1 VIGFVCVCVCA
12 FLVDRSDD
20 HNSIIIPIGWTLS
33 SKISF
38 LAFFCRPIKCER
50 IPDLKSVRVLPLLP
64 LLCVFNSIITT
75 FFKSS
80 LNIYDDEVLVGVVVV
95 TIHVFVTLPNA
106 FAETVVDD
114 VEKILAS
121 T

>member
-1 VIGFVCVCVCA
+1 MIGFVCVCVCV
-12 FLVDRSDD
+12 FLVDRSEDPL
-20 HNSIIIPIGWTLS
+20 NNYSNWTFHQKYLFSLFLS
-33 SKISF
+33 TNQMREKYLI
-38 LAFFCRPIKCER
+38 L
-50 IPDLKSVRVLPLLP
+50 LLLLP
-64 LLCVFNSIITT
+64 LLCVFDSIITK

>member
-1 VIGFVCVCVCA
+1 MTI
-12 FLVDRSDD
+12 
-20 HNSIIIPIGWTLS
+20 NSIIIPIGPFES

-38 LAFFCRPIKCER
+38 LAFF
-50 IPDLKSVRVLPLLP
+50 VREYLILLLLLT
-64 LLCVFNSIITT
+64 LLCVFDSIITK

>member
-1 VIGFVCVCVCA
+1 MTI
-12 FLVDRSDD
+12 
-20 HNSIIIPIGWTLS
+20 NSIIIPIGPFKNIFSRL
-33 SKISF
+33 
-38 LAFFCRPIKCER
+38 FCRPIKCEKYL
-50 IPDLKSVRVLPLLP
+50 ILPLLLP
-64 LLCVFNSIITT
+64 LLCVFDSIITK

-80 LNIYDDEVLVGVVVV
+80 LNIYDDEVLIGVVVV
-95 TIHVFVTLPNA
+95 AIHVFVTLPNA

>member
-1 VIGFVCVCVCA
+1 MCVCV

-20 HNSIIIPIGWTLS
+20 QLNNYSNWTMH
-33 SKISF
+33 SKISS
-38 LAFFCRPIKCER
+38 LAFFVDQSNARKYLI
-50 IPDLKSVRVLPLLP
+50 LLLLLP
-64 LLCVFNSIITT
+64 LLCVFDSIITK

-95 TIHVFVTLPNA
+95 AIHVFVTLPNA

>member
-1 VIGFVCVCVCA
+1 MD
-12 FLVDRSDD
+12 L
-20 HNSIIIPIGWTLS
+20 
-33 SKISF
+33 SKISS
-38 LAFFCRPIKCER
+38 LAFFVDQSNARKYLI
-50 IPDLKSVRVLPLLP
+50 LLLLLP
-64 LLCVFNSIITT
+64 LLCVFDSVITK

>member
-1 VIGFVCVCVCA
+1 MD
-12 FLVDRSDD
+12 L
-20 HNSIIIPIGWTLS
+20 
-33 SKISF
+33 SKISS
-38 LAFFCRPIKCER
+38 LAFFVDQSNETRKYLI
-50 IPDLKSVRVLPLLP
+50 LPLLLP
-64 LLCVFNSIITT
+64 LLCVFDSIITK

-95 TIHVFVTLPNA
+95 AIHVFVTLPNA

>member
-1 VIGFVCVCVCA
+1 MCVCV

-20 HNSIIIPIGWTLS
+20 QLNNYSNWTFQKYLLS
-33 SKISF
+33 PF
-38 LAFFCRPIKCER
+38 LSTNQMRARKYLI
-50 IPDLKSVRVLPLLP
+50 LLLLLP
-64 LLCVFNSIITT
+64 LLCVFDSIITK

-95 TIHVFVTLPNA
+95 AIHVFVTLPNA

>member
-1 VIGFVCVCVCA
+1 MD
-12 FLVDRSDD
+12 L
-20 HNSIIIPIGWTLS
+20 
-33 SKISF
+33 SKISS
-38 LAFFCRPIKCER
+38 LAFFVDQSNARKYLI
-50 IPDLKSVRVLPLLP
+50 LLLLLP
-64 LLCVFNSIITT
+64 LLCVFDSVITN

>member
-1 VIGFVCVCVCA
+1 VTI
-12 FLVDRSDD
+12 
-20 HNSIIIPIGWTLS
+20 NSIIIPIGPFKNIFSPFFVDQS
-33 SKISF
+33 SNATRKYLI
-38 LAFFCRPIKCER
+38 
-50 IPDLKSVRVLPLLP
+50 LPLLLP
-64 LLCVFNSIITT
+64 LLCVFDSIITK

-95 TIHVFVTLPNA
+95 AIHVFVTLPNA

>member
-1 VIGFVCVCVCA
+1 MIGFVCVCVCVCVCV

-20 HNSIIIPIGWTLS
+20 PLNNYSNWTFHQKYLFMLFLSTNQMREIPIL
-33 SKISF
+33 
-38 LAFFCRPIKCER
+38 L
-50 IPDLKSVRVLPLLP
+50 LLLP
-64 LLCVFNSIITT
+64 LLCVFDSIITK

-95 TIHVFVTLPNA
+95 AIHVFVTLPNA